1 MVQNLASPDYQ
12 GELTALTV
20 YCLTISQSFLG
31 VVSNLLKLLH

>member
-1 MVQNLASPDYQ
+1 MASP
-12 GELTALTV
+12 ELSGGVDSTVSVSV